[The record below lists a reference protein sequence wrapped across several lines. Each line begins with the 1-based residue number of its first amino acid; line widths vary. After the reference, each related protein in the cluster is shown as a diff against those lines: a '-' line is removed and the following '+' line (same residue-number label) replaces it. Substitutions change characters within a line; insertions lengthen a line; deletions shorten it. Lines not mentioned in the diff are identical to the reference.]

1 MSDEVLR
8 EQLQKFLTWGK
19 AHADWAAALKDFPKA
34 KRSEK
39 PKGAPYSAWE
49 LLEHVR
55 IAQWD
60 ILNFCRDPK
69 HASPDWP
76 TGYWPKSPAP
86 PSDAAWEQA
95 AEAVQ
100 KDAAAM
106 GELVMDAR
114 NDLYASI
121 AHGKG
126 QTILR
131 EALLLADHNSYH
143 LGQFVLLRRMLGAW
157 PEK

>member
-1 MSDEVLR
+1 MSDKALR
-8 EQLQKFLTWGK
+8 EHLRKVLTWSE
-19 AHADWAAALKDFPKA
+19 AHLDWAAALRDFPKA
-34 KRSEK
+34 KRGNK
-39 PKGAPYSAWE
+39 PKDAPHSPWE
-49 LLEHVR
+49 LLEHTR

-76 TGYWPKSPAP
+76 AGYWPKTPAP
-86 PSDAAWEQA
+86 PSDAAWEQTA
-95 AEAVQ
+95 DALQ
-100 KDAAAM
+100 KDVEAM
-106 GELVMDAR
+106 GEMVMDTR
-114 NDLYASI
+114 NDLFAPI
-121 AHGKG
+121 AHGTG

-131 EALLLADHNSYH
+131 QALLLADHNSYH